1 MARTTR
7 TPRRVR
13 GALRV
18 YLRALPSGERWWWVH
33 VPRIGR
39 KALGLADDTPQA
51 EAYRVACE
59 RFAGGTLAAAANGA
73 PAEATIARL
82 IEIYAEERRGAYKAR
97 SWHSVALHLV
107 AWAEAM
113 TAQGVTRPSQIT
125 DAALSAWITARQI
138 TADNA
143 TINRALVAVRVCLAW
158 AAERTP
164 PLCAVTPMARR
175 DNLAEVDRTPHP
187 LIPSPAEWRRVVGE
201 LASEPYAGRWQTAT
215 QRERHAANAR
225 GVALLVAVAVQTGM
239 RLDELRHLRLDDV
252 HEGSVEVRAHGEWS
266 PKGWAERSIPIPA
279 GAADLAR
286 ELVRWRDEAVGS
298 NGSRLVLGEHWINAR
313 LDAAWARCGI
323 AGDAP
328 RTHDCRR
335 TFATELVRAGQ
346 GLTIARER
354 LGHRDVSTTERYLG
368 RYRSDAAAV
377 VPDFGV
383 GSVLTQ
389 APADVI
395 LLRRGR

>member
-1 MARTTR
+1 MARTTS
-7 TPRRVR
+7 PRRVR
-13 GALRV
+13 NALRV
-18 YLRALPSGERWWWVH
+18 YLRAHSGGSWWWVN
-33 VPRIGR
+33 VPGQGR
-39 KALGLADDTPQA
+39 KALGLSDAVSQP
-51 EAYRVACE
+51 EAYRLACE
-59 RFAGGTLAAAANGA
+59 RFAGGDLAQGEVGAA
-73 PAEATIARL
+73 PEATITRL
-82 IEIYAEERRGAYKAR
+82 IELYAEERRGAYKAR
-97 SWHSVALHLV
+97 SWHSIVLHL
-107 AWAEAM
+107 ASWSEAMAEA
-113 TAQGVTRPSQIT
+113 GVTRPSQLT
-125 DAALSAWITARQI
+125 DAVLSAWITERQKS
-138 TADNA
+138 ADNA
-143 TINRALVAVRVCLAW
+143 TINRSLVAVRVCLAW
-158 AAERTP
+158 AAARTP

-175 DNLAEVDRTPHP
+175 ENLAEVDRTPHP

-201 LASEPYAGRWQTAT
+201 LAAEPFDGRWDTPH
-215 QRERHAANAR
+215 QREIHAANAR

-239 RLDELRHLRLDDV
+239 RLDELRHIRAVDV

-266 PKGWAERSIPIPA
+266 PKGWAERSIPIPP

-286 ELVRWRDEAVGS
+286 ELVRWRDAAVGA

-313 LDAAWARCGI
+313 LDGAWLRCAI

-328 RTHDCRR
+328 RMHDCRR

-383 GSVLTQ
+383 GSVLT
-389 APADVI
+389 APAADVI
-395 LLRRGR
+395 PLRRGR

>member
-1 MARTTR
+1 MARTTS
-7 TPRRVR
+7 PRRVR
-13 GALRV
+13 NALRV
-18 YLRALPSGERWWWVH
+18 YLREHSGGSWWWVN
-33 VPRIGR
+33 VPGQGR
-39 KALGLADDTPQA
+39 KALGLDGSVSQP
-51 EAYRVACE
+51 EAYRIACE
-59 RFAGGTLAAAANGA
+59 RFAAGAIAAGANGL
-73 PAEATIARL
+73 PSEATIERL
-82 IEIYAEERRGAYKAR
+82 IELYGVERKGAYKPR
-97 SWHSVALHLV
+97 SWGSIALHLF

-113 TAQGVTRPSQIT
+113 AAAGITRPSQIT
-125 DAALSAWITARQI
+125 DAALSAWITERQK

-158 AAERTP
+158 ATERTP

-175 DNLAEVDRTPHP
+175 DNLTEIDRTPHP

-201 LASEPYAGRWQTAT
+201 LAAEPYAGRWQTAA

-225 GVALLVAVAVQTGM
+225 GVALLVAVAVQTGL
-239 RLDELRHLRLDDV
+239 RLDELRHLRAEDV

-266 PKGWAERSIPIPA
+266 PKGWAERSIPIPS

-286 ELVRWRDEAVGS
+286 ELVRWRDAAVGS
-298 NGSRLVLGEHWINAR
+298 SGKPIALGEHWINAR
-313 LDAAWARCGI
+313 LDAAWSRLGI

-328 RTHDCRR
+328 RMHDCRR

-383 GSVLTQ
+383 GSVLT
-389 APADVI
+389 APAADVI
-395 LLRRGR
+395 PLRRGR